1 MEERRYDLS
10 FMKEYAELYNL
21 TDMDIS
27 NMLKI
32 DGRVVIGYNAIGKYL
47 SGEKKIRES
56 VMEEI
61 LYELGYKTY
70 EDFKNDILSKIK
82 NKKLNTEIN
91 KNNNEKMQQILQEKK
106 EKKQMKDLNKSF
118 ISELEE
124 DNSVYNT
131 FDFNKMNNKNR
142 IIISILCDENLS
154 KSIKEVATF
163 LNISPEYVKNIYNE
177 MLKNIN
183 NSIEQE
189 KVKTK

>member
-131 FDFNKMNNKNR
+131 FDFNKMNNKNI